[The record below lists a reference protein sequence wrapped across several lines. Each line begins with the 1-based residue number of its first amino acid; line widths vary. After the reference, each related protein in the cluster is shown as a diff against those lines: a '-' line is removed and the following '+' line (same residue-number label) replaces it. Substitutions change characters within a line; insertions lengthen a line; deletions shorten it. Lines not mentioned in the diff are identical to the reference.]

1 MKNDFTK
8 QDKEKLSNRIV
19 LLSSFIIL
27 YALLLMF
34 FRRMCS
40 FSSTVL
46 GAITFMDFL
55 KWISLAG
62 AMVCAAWSAYK
73 DRKGYYLYSGMFLFV
88 FLSMQIIR
96 SPLQDNRAYMIAYLG
111 LLIAFVLTQVYYA
124 LKIRRKYEGGWKI
137 AFLSV
142 TFVSIAIL
150 VVAAAEPRFWEILP
164 F

>member
-1 MKNDFTK
+1 MKNGLTK

-55 KWISLAG
+55 KWISLVG

-96 SPLQDNRAYMIAYLG
+96 SPLQDNRAY
-111 LLIAFVLTQVYYA
+111 
-124 LKIRRKYEGGWKI
+124 
-137 AFLSV
+137 
-142 TFVSIAIL
+142 SISF
-150 VVAAAEPRFWEILP
+150 AESSTKSG
-164 F
+164 